1 MGQRQVLLSQISQ
14 PDNVPPSPTHPPSIQ
29 QTLRDSNAGG
39 QLMSR
44 LVSDIKNGIYPDY
57 LEEETLND
65 MRLKAVAECED
76 VQ

>member
-1 MGQRQVLLSQISQ
+1 
-14 PDNVPPSPTHPPSIQ
+14 
-29 QTLRDSNAGG
+29 
-39 QLMSR
+39 MSR

-65 MRLKAVAECED
+65 VRLKAVAECED